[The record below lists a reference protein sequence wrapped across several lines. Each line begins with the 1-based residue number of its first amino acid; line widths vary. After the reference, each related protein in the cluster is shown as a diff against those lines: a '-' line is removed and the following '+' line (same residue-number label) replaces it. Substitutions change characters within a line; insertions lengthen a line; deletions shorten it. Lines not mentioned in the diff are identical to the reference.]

1 MKTGSEA
8 TARHAVQVPAGGTGR
23 RAHHSERTKRALGHR
38 LNRIEGQVRGVARMI
53 AEDQYCDDVLAQIA
67 SVEAALNGVRRQLLE
82 AHVRSCIVDGLR
94 EGRDGVV
101 EELMTTIGRMT
112 R

>member
-1 MKTGSEA
+1 
-8 TARHAVQVPAGGTGR
+8 
-23 RAHHSERTKRALGHR
+23 
-38 LNRIEGQVRGVARMI
+38 MI
-53 AEDQYCDDVLAQIA
+53 TEDQYCDDVLAQIA

-82 AHVRSCIVDGLR
+82 AHVRGCIVDGLK
-94 EGRDGVV
+94 EGRAGVV

>member
-1 MKTGSEA
+1 MKTKNGA
-8 TARHAVQVPAGGTGR
+8 PGCHAPAGGTAR
-23 RAHHSERTKRALGHR
+23 LAHHSEQTKRALTHR
-38 LNRIEGQVRGVARMI
+38 LARIEGQIRGVARMI
-53 AEDQYCDDVLAQIA
+53 TEDQYCDNVLAQIA

-82 AHVRSCIVDGLR
+82 AHVRGCIVDGLK
-94 EGRDGVV
+94 EGRAGVV